1 MVKSTAFQTPLA
13 RLAFSGLCQW
23 APTAQVCQCGYRQD
37 AKGRAAHSVRD
48 RLTALLAKRVR
59 TANIQLGTARERS
72 DRTRNGQL
80 RLCRSTSRRN
90 FARCSKW
97 AHLHFSSA
105 SAALKPCKCALAR
118 STAKPLSHTWKV
130 ASRNGV
136 VRDRMALF
144 YNDFEE
150 FVFPNGLFDCK
161 GCLRGTDACEN
172 KIGWAWCYLCPS
184 SIQGLTCHQFCG
196 ATKAKRGG

>member
-1 MVKSTAFQTPLA
+1 MHVGLFCSFVLFSARRGPGLA
-13 RLAFSGLCQW
+13 SEL
-23 APTAQVCQCGYRQD
+23 
-37 AKGRAAHSVRD
+37 
-48 RLTALLAKRVR
+48 
-59 TANIQLGTARERS
+59 
-72 DRTRNGQL
+72 
-80 RLCRSTSRRN
+80 
-90 FARCSKW
+90 
-97 AHLHFSSA
+97 SSA
-105 SAALKPCKCALAR
+105 PLSATHYIRLAR

-130 ASRNGV
+130 AYRNGV

-196 ATKAKRGG
+196 AT

>member
-1 MVKSTAFQTPLA
+1 MWGSSVPLSFFPRSAVLVWQVSHPRLPLA
-13 RLAFSGLCQW
+13 
-23 APTAQVCQCGYRQD
+23 
-37 AKGRAAHSVRD
+37 
-48 RLTALLAKRVR
+48 
-59 TANIQLGTARERS
+59 
-72 DRTRNGQL
+72 
-80 RLCRSTSRRN
+80 
-90 FARCSKW
+90 
-97 AHLHFSSA
+97 LHITF
-105 SAALKPCKCALAR
+105 ALAR
-118 STAKPLSHTWKV
+118 STAKPLSHTWTV

-196 ATKAKRGG
+196 AT